1 MKSAMFCHADRVLE
15 TTPLASA
22 AAAVLAGTASPQE
35 LLDVLLVS
43 TVFCEAPECP
53 GVMTV
58 ETPDGPVVPVFSS
71 PFELARARGAVSWY
85 STSGMDLMVL
95 LPEGHDLALD
105 LAGEH
110 PVRLRTAALQAA
122 VHVS

>member
-1 MKSAMFCHADRVLE
+1 MPVVSRL
-15 TTPLASA
+15 SA
-22 AAAVLAGTASPQE
+22 AAADVLAGAATPQE

-43 TVFCEAPECP
+43 TVFCEAPDSP
-53 GVMTV
+53 GVRTV
-58 ETPDGPVVPVFSS
+58 DTPEGPVIPVYS
-71 PFELARARGAVSWY
+71 PPLQLDRARGAVGWF

-105 LAGEH
+105 PAGEH

-122 VHVS
+122 VTVDAP